1 MTEMA
6 ICQMCEE
13 SFHLRCVGAQV
24 AKILNKIKLL
34 SSVVRNVQNTR
45 R

>member
-24 AKILNKIKLL
+24 AKISNEIK
-34 SSVVRNVQNTR
+34 NF
-45 R
+45 